1 MTGPNNNNE
10 VAWLFIV
17 FVGGGG
23 FGFVADGIVLLTLI
37 YVFDVHPL
45 LSRIFSFGSPWHLRF
60 SSTGPGHSARC
71 ANSICRP
78 PSQRRWQYKASGLC
92 VISPSTHLLS

>member
-45 LSRIFSFGSPWHLRF
+45 LSRIFSFGIAVALTFQLNRSWTF
-60 SSTGPGHSARC
+60 SSLR
-71 ANSICRP
+71 RP
-78 PSQRRWQYKASGLC
+78 PSQRTWQYKASGLC
-92 VISPSTHLLS
+92 VIAPSTHLLS

>member
-1 MTGPNNNNE
+1 M
-10 VAWLFIV
+10 AFYRFCRW
-17 FVGGGG
+17 GG

-45 LSRIFSFGSPWHLRF
+45 LSRIFSFGIAVALTFQLNRSWTF
-60 SSTGPGHSARC
+60 SSLR
-71 ANSICRP
+71 RP
-78 PSQRRWQYKASGLC
+78 PSQRTWQYKASGLC